1 MKTLIA
7 AEWYK
12 LLHNK
17 VLLFILSGVAMQTLL
32 VIALYH
38 TANRPLGPGQTG
50 IMMLVNTSLFSQI
63 WILAF
68 VGYFISS
75 EFQNGAMRNILA
87 LGKDRTHVYLSKLFS
102 TFFATLTILAI
113 IAVVSTVVLTALY
126 GFGDMNF
133 TEFLSYITSTFFMQ
147 FIYHLP
153 HAAVF
158 LMLAFLSRSLGMTL
172 MLGIGY
178 WIVNANVPSILR
190 ALNIVST
197 IEYFPDYYI
206 SRFASLHGDPSFII
220 KGFIVSAVYILIASI
235 VSCIV
240 FKKSDIK

>member
-1 MKTLIA
+1 MKTLIST
-7 AEWYK
+7 EWYK
-12 LLHNK
+12 LFRNK

-38 TANRPLGPGQTG
+38 TANRALGPGQTG
-50 IMMLVNTSLFSQI
+50 IMMLVNTSLFTQI

-75 EFQNGAMRNILA
+75 EFQNGAMRNILS
-87 LGKDRTHVYLSKLFS
+87 LGKDRIHVYLSKLFS
-102 TFFATLTILAI
+102 TFFATFTIL
-113 IAVVSTVVLTALY
+113 VVVATISTLGLTALY

-133 TEFLSYITSTFFMQ
+133 TEFLSYFTSTFFIQ

-153 HAAVF
+153 HAAVL
-158 LMLAFLSRSLGMTL
+158 LMLAFISRSLGMTL

-190 ALNIVST
+190 ALNVVST

-206 SRFASLHGDPSFII
+206 SRLASLHNDPRFITN
-220 KGFIVSAVYILIASI
+220 GFIVCVVYIIMTGI
-235 VSCIV
+235 ISCIV
-240 FKKSDIK
+240 FRKSDIK